1 VDHPRNV
8 HINILSSQ
16 VPPSTRH
23 PGGDCN
29 AACLQPQH
37 LKQLFT
43 AKPQCSPP
51 RPPTTIRDAYAN
63 ETPFCDRD
71 DPRSHRKKIKYYN
84 SQRAAAVA
92 LARAGRRRKSR
103 PSVNGPWAYCRS
115 PPSRVVH
122 STDDGSGITASAS
135 ATSAAARAGCRR
147 DWRRLRRAAAK
158 REKAT
163 AGKHRPITRPAWRWL
178 SATRITVATATTTAT
193 ASSISI
199 SISISIICSNYSTR
213 WRRLSVRDPAS

>member
-1 VDHPRNV
+1 MDHPRNV
-8 HINILSSQ
+8 HIGILSSQ

-71 DPRSHRKKIKYYN
+71 DPRSHRDARKKSKKVN
-84 SQRAAAVA
+84 APRPPRAAYIA
-92 LARAGRRRKSR
+92 LAAER

-115 PPSRVVH
+115 PPSRVLH

-199 SISISIICSNYSTR
+199 SISIIIICSNYSTR